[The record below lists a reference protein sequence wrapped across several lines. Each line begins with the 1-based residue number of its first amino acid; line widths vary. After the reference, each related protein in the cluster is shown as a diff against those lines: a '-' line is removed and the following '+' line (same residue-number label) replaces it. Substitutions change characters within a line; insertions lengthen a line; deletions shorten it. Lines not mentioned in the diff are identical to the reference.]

1 MLYAKERNIKNMV
14 NILVRLFIKDANNY
28 KNPETRKAYGML
40 CGCVGI
46 LLNIFLFAF
55 KLLAGTL
62 SKSIAITA
70 DAINNLSDAGSSVIT
85 LLGFKMAGQKPD
97 LDHPFGHGRIEYLS
111 GLFVSIAIL
120 IMAYELVV
128 SSIDKIL
135 HPEALNSTP
144 LVLVILIVSIAIK
157 IYMAFYNRAIG
168 KKIDSAAMSATAT
181 DSLSDSLSTTV
192 VLLSTI
198 FTMATGINIDGYCGV
213 VVGLFIFYAGFQAA
227 KETISPLLGQPP
239 EKEFVKQIEEI
250 TLASEHV
257 LGLHDLI
264 VHDYGPGR
272 VMISLHA
279 EVPASGDI
287 LVLHDEIDNL
297 EKKLKEELHCEAVIH
312 MDPVMNDDEDTNRLK
327 TSVINIINK
336 YDDTISIHDFRIVKG
351 TTHTNLIFD
360 VLLPID
366 YKISD
371 TEIVDIISTKVADTL
386 PNHYCVI
393 QVDRSYCG

>member
-1 MLYAKERNIKNMV
+1 MV
-14 NILVRLFIKDANNY
+14 NILVHLFIKDAKNY
-28 KNPETRKAYGML
+28 KNPETRKAYGVL

-55 KLLAGTL
+55 KLVAGTL

-85 LLGFKMAGQKPD
+85 LLGFKMAGQRPD

-128 SSIDKIL
+128 SSIQKII
-135 HPEALNSTP
+135 HPQTPDSTP
-144 LVLVILIVSIAIK
+144 LVLLILVVSIGVK
-157 IYMAFYNRAIG
+157 IYMAIYNRSIG
-168 KKIDSAAMSATAT
+168 KKIDSAAMFATAT
-181 DSLSDSLSTTV
+181 DSLSDTLATTV
-192 VLLSTI
+192 VLMSTV
-198 FTMATGINIDGYCGV
+198 FTMVTGINIDGYCGV
-213 VVGLFIFYAGFQAA
+213 LVGLFIFYAGFSAA

-239 EKEFVKQIEEI
+239 EKEFVEQIEKI

-287 LVLHDEIDNL
+287 LELHDEIDNL
-297 EKKLKEELHCEAVIH
+297 ERRLKTELQCDAVIH
-312 MDPVMNDDEDTNRLK
+312 MDPIMNDDEETIRLK
-327 TSVINIINK
+327 SSITKIIQK
-336 YDDTISIHDFRIVKG
+336 YDEKITIHDFRIVKG
-351 TTHTNLIFD
+351 STHTNLIFD
-360 VLLPID
+360 VLIPMD
-366 YKISD
+366 YITTDS
-371 TEIVDIISTKVADTL
+371 EIADIISMKVSDVF
-386 PNHYCVI
+386 PNHFCVI
-393 QVDRSYCG
+393 QVDRGYCS

>member
-1 MLYAKERNIKNMV
+1 MISLI
-14 NILVRLFIKDANNY
+14 FANFTTL
-28 KNPETRKAYGML
+28 PID
-40 CGCVGI
+40 GI
-46 LLNIFLFAF
+46 
-55 KLLAGTL
+55 AG
-62 SKSIAITA
+62 
-70 DAINNLSDAGSSVIT
+70 
-85 LLGFKMAGQKPD
+85 
-97 LDHPFGHGRIEYLS
+97 
-111 GLFVSIAIL
+111 
-120 IMAYELVV
+120 LVV
-128 SSIDKIL
+128 S
-135 HPEALNSTP
+135 
-144 LVLVILIVSIAIK
+144 
-157 IYMAFYNRAIG
+157 
-168 KKIDSAAMSATAT
+168 
-181 DSLSDSLSTTV
+181 
-192 VLLSTI
+192 
-198 FTMATGINIDGYCGV
+198 
-213 VVGLFIFYAGFQAA
+213 LFILYGGITSAL
-227 KETISPLLGQPP
+227 ETIEPLLGSAPDSD
-239 EKEFVKQIEEI
+239 FVKQIEEI

-327 TSVINIINK
+327 TSVTNIINK

>member
-1 MLYAKERNIKNMV
+1 MV
-14 NILVRLFIKDANNY
+14 NVLAHLFIKDADNY
-28 KNPETRKAYGML
+28 KKPETRKAYGML

-70 DAINNLSDAGSSVIT
+70 DAINNLSDAGSSLIT

-128 SSIDKIL
+128 SSIEKII
-135 HPEALNSTP
+135 HPETLNSTP
-144 LVLVILIVSIAIK
+144 LVLVILVVSIAVK
-157 IYMAFYNRAIG
+157 IYMAIYNRSIG
-168 KKIDSAAMSATAT
+168 KKIDSSAMFATAT
-181 DSLSDSLSTTV
+181 DSLSDTLATTV
-192 VLLSTI
+192 VLISTI
-198 FTMATGINIDGYCGV
+198 FTMMTGINIDGYCGV
-213 VVGLFIFYAGFQAA
+213 IVGLFIFYAGFNAA

-239 EKEFVKQIEEI
+239 EKEFVEQIEQI

-279 EVPASGDI
+279 EVPASGNI
-287 LVLHDEIDNL
+287 LELHDEIDNL
-297 EKKLKEELHCEAVIH
+297 ERRLKEELQCEAVIH
-312 MDPVMNDDEDTNRLK
+312 MDPIMNDDEETIRLK
-327 TSVINIINK
+327 NSVTKIIQK
-336 YDDTISIHDFRIVKG
+336 YDEKISIHDFRIVKG

-360 VLLPID
+360 VLIPMD
-366 YKISD
+366 YKIAD
-371 TEIVDIISTKVADTL
+371 AEIADIISMKVSDVF
-386 PNHYCVI
+386 PNHFCVI
-393 QVDRSYCG
+393 QVDRAYCS